1 MRAEGSSDTSGRTQ
15 AQEGIAG
22 LTRTDHAAVN
32 HAAANHATASHG
44 ATSRTC
50 ACANIAPCGA
60 GHSFG
65 RAGSVYRTG
74 GSKPLSAGKLILV
87 DGSSYLYRAFHALPP
102 LSNSKG
108 EPTGAVLGVL
118 NMLNKMIKEEAP
130 QRIAVVFD
138 APGRTFRD
146 DLFDQYKAHRTP
158 MPDDLRS
165 QVQPLLDVVAAMGLP
180 LLRVPGVE
188 ADDVIG
194 TLAKQGAA
202 AGYEVLIST
211 GDKDM
216 AQLVGPQVGLINTMS
231 NTRLDR
237 AGVKAKFDVFPEQIV
252 DYLALVGDSSDNIPG
267 IAGVGPKTASK
278 WLNQYQTLDG
288 LIARAADVGGKVG
301 ENLRSGFELL
311 ELSRKLATIDTA
323 LSLEISAEGLTAGA
337 PDLPRL
343 RELYTRLEL
352 RSLLKALGSDTA
364 AVPGAAAAGTQTATL
379 PVAGPPAA
387 ARNYQQITSQAALD
401 EWLVKLAAAPL
412 ISFATETDN
421 LDYMQA
427 RLVGLSFAIAPG
439 EAAYLPIGHDYTGA
453 PEQLP
458 RDKVL
463 AALRPL
469 LEDPA
474 RPKVGHNQKYDIHIL
489 ANCGIAFKGHC
500 FDSMLESYVF
510 NSVAARHDRDSTAA
524 KYLGVESMA
533 FEDVAGKGAKQITF
547 NQVDVARAAEYSAA
561 TADLTLQLHRNLWP
575 QIEALPTLKSVYETI
590 EQPLVPVLFR
600 MERTGVFVDREL
612 LKIQSSELAARMLE
626 LQAQAHAEAGGAF
639 NVDSPKQLQEILFGK
654 LGIPV
659 SRKTPTGQPST
670 AEDVLEELAAT
681 YPLPKLILEY
691 RGIAKL
697 KSTYT
702 DTLPEQIDPATG
714 RIHTSYHQ
722 AVAATGRL
730 SSTDPNLQNI
740 PIRTG
745 EGRRIRQAFIAPPG
759 RSLVAA
765 DYSQIELRIMA
776 HLSGDTSL
784 LRAFAEDRDVHQAT
798 AAEVF
803 STPLAKVSADQ
814 RRSAKAINFGLM
826 YGMSAFGLA
835 RQLGIARG
843 DAQKY
848 MDLYFERYPGV
859 KRYMEETR
867 RHARESGFVETVFG
881 RRLYLPEIQSR
892 NAALRQYAERS
903 AINAP
908 MQGTAADI
916 IKRAMIEV
924 DAWLQSSRMPAQL
937 IMQVHDELVLEVA
950 DEAVEAIVSQLRD
963 HMVRAANLT
972 VPLKVDVGIGRNWDE
987 AH

>member
-1 MRAEGSSDTSGRTQ
+1 M
-15 AQEGIAG
+15 
-22 LTRTDHAAVN
+22 
-32 HAAANHATASHG
+32 
-44 ATSRTC
+44 
-50 ACANIAPCGA
+50 
-60 GHSFG
+60 
-65 RAGSVYRTG
+65 
-74 GSKPLSAGKLILV
+74 SAGKFILV
-87 DGSSYLYRAFHALPP
+87 DGSGYLYRAFHALPP
-102 LSNSKG
+102 LTNSRG

-130 QRIAVVFD
+130 DRIAVVFD

-146 DLFDQYKAHRTP
+146 DLFDQYKAHRQP
-158 MPDDLRS
+158 MPDDMRA
-165 QVQPLLDVVAAMGLP
+165 QIQPLYDTVAAMGLP

-216 AQLVGPQVGLINTMS
+216 AQLVGPHVGLINTMS
-231 NTRLDR
+231 NSRLDR
-237 AGVKAKFDVFPEQIV
+237 EGVKAKFDVYPEQIV

-267 IAGVGPKTASK
+267 ITGVGPKTAAK
-278 WLNQYQTLDG
+278 WLNQYQTLDE
-288 LIARAADVGGKVG
+288 LIAHAGEIGGKVG
-301 ENLRSGFELL
+301 ENLRGELTML

-323 LSLEISAEGLTAGA
+323 LTLDVNAGGLAAGA
-337 PDLPRL
+337 PDLARL

-352 RSLLKALGSDTA
+352 RALLKALGPDA
-364 AVPGAAAAGTQTATL
+364 PAGAAQASPAAEATTNPEADPEADPAAYPAVRAESSEPIVAVL
-379 PVAGPPAA
+379 PPA
-387 ARNYQQITSQAALD
+387 ARNYHKIVSQQALE
-401 EWLVKLAAAPL
+401 EWLGKLAAAPL
-412 ISFATETDN
+412 ISFDAETDN
-421 LDYMQA
+421 LNYMQA
-427 RLVGLSFAIAPG
+427 QIVGLSVAVTPG
-439 EAAYLPIGHDYTGA
+439 EAAYIPLGHDYAGA
-453 PEQLP
+453 PHQLD

-463 AALRPL
+463 AAFKPL
-469 LEDPA
+469 LENPDL
-474 RPKVGHNQKYDIHIL
+474 PKLGHHLKYDAHVL
-489 ANCGIAFKGHC
+489 ENYGIALRGQR
-500 FDSMLESYVF
+500 FDSMLESYVL
-510 NSVAARHDRDSTAA
+510 NSVFVAKHDMDSTAQ
-524 KYLGVESMA
+524 KYLGIQTIRY
-533 FEDVAGKGAKQITF
+533 EDVAGRGAKQITF
-547 NQVDVARAAEYSAA
+547 NQVDVDRATEYAAED
-561 TADLTLQLHRNLWP
+561 ADVTLQLHLALWP

-590 EQPLVPVLFR
+590 EQPLVPVLYR
-600 MERTGVFVDREL
+600 MERAGVLVDREL
-612 LKIQSSELAARMLE
+612 LRIQSSELAARMLE
-626 LQAQAHAEAGGAF
+626 LQAQAHTEAGGAF

-654 LGIPV
+654 LAIPV
-659 SRKTPTGQPST
+659 MRKTPTGQPST

-681 YPLPKLILEY
+681 YTLPKLILEY

-702 DTLPEQIDPATG
+702 DNLPKQIDAASG

-740 PIRTG
+740 PIRTK

-759 RSLVAA
+759 CSLVAA

-776 HLSGDTSL
+776 HLSGDASL
-784 LRAFAEDRDVHQAT
+784 LLAFAEDRDVHQAT

-803 STPLAKVSADQ
+803 SVSLDEVSADQ

-835 RQLGIARG
+835 RQLGIGRG

-867 RHARESGFVETVFG
+867 RQAREAGFVETVFG

-892 NAALRQYAERS
+892 NHALRQYAERS

-924 DAWLQSSRMPAQL
+924 DGWLRASQVSARL

-950 DEAVEAIVSQLRD
+950 DEAIEGLVGQLRT
-963 HMVRAANLT
+963 HMVQAAKLA
-972 VPLKVDVGIGRNWDE
+972 VPLKVDVGVGRNWDE

>member
-1 MRAEGSSDTSGRTQ
+1 M
-15 AQEGIAG
+15 
-22 LTRTDHAAVN
+22 
-32 HAAANHATASHG
+32 
-44 ATSRTC
+44 
-50 ACANIAPCGA
+50 
-60 GHSFG
+60 
-65 RAGSVYRTG
+65 
-74 GSKPLSAGKLILV
+74 SARKLILV
-87 DGSSYLYRAFHALPP
+87 DGSGYLYRAFHALPP
-102 LSNSKG
+102 LSNSRG

-130 QRIAVVFD
+130 DRIAVVFD

-158 MPDDLRS
+158 MPDDLRA
-165 QVQPLLDVVAAMGLP
+165 QVQPLYDVVAAMGVP

-194 TLAKQGAA
+194 TLAQQGADE
-202 AGYEVLIST
+202 GFKVLIST

-216 AQLVGPQVGLINTMS
+216 AQLVGPNVELLNTMS

-237 AGVKAKFDVFPEQIV
+237 IGVKAKFDVFPEQIV
-252 DYLALVGDSSDNIPG
+252 DYLALVGDASDNIPG
-267 IAGVGPKTASK
+267 ITSVCPKTAAK
-278 WLNQYQTLDG
+278 WLDQYQTLDA
-288 LIARAADVGGKVG
+288 LIAGAGDIGGKVG
-301 ENLRSGFELL
+301 ENLRNELPML
-311 ELSRKLATIDTA
+311 ELSRKLATIDIALALDVTA
-323 LSLEISAEGLTAGA
+323 EQLSPGA
-337 PDLPRL
+337 PDVPRL
-343 RELYTRLEL
+343 RELYTRMEL
-352 RSLLKALGSDTA
+352 RALLKSLGPEPT
-364 AVPGAAAAGTQTATL
+364 PAAAGGAAEVDVVLAEAGGPGGPGGAQIAAA
-379 PVAGPPAA
+379 VAVVSAPT
-387 ARNYQQITSQAALD
+387 ARNYHKVMSEEEL
-401 EWLVKLAAAPL
+401 ELWLTKLMAAPL
-412 ISFATETDN
+412 ISFDTETDS
-421 LDYMQA
+421 LDYMRAQI
-427 RLVGLSFAIAPG
+427 VGVSFAVAPG
-439 EAAYLPIGHDYTGA
+439 EAAYVPLGHDYAGA
-453 PEQLP
+453 PHQLD
-458 RDKVL
+458 RNKVL
-463 AALRPL
+463 AALKPV
-469 LEDPA
+469 LEDMTKA
-474 RPKVGHNQKYDIHIL
+474 KLGHHLKFDAHVL
-489 ANCGIAFKGHC
+489 ANCGVALNGQR
-500 FDSMLESYVF
+500 FDSMLESYVL
-510 NSVAARHDRDSTAA
+510 NSVATRHDMDSSAVR
-524 KYLGVESMA
+524 YLGVKTIH
-533 FEDVAGKGAKQITF
+533 FEELTGKGAKKITF
-547 NQVDVARAAEYSAA
+547 NQVDVDRAAEYSSED
-561 TADLTLQLHRNLWP
+561 ADITLQLHQAIWP
-575 QIEALPTLKSVYETI
+575 QIEALPALKFVYENI

-600 MERTGVFVDREL
+600 MERTGVLVDRAL
-612 LKIQSSELAARMLE
+612 LKAQSSKLASRMLE
-626 LQAQAHAEAGGAF
+626 LQSQAHQEAGGVF

-659 SRKTPTGQPST
+659 MRKTPTGQPST
-670 AEDVLEELAAT
+670 AEDVLEELAET
-681 YPLPKLILEY
+681 HRLPKLILEY
-691 RGIAKL
+691 RGMAKL

-702 DTLPEQIDPATG
+702 DNLPLQINPHTG

-730 SSTDPNLQNI
+730 SSQDPNLQNI
-740 PIRTG
+740 PIRTH

-759 RSLVAA
+759 HSLVAA

-776 HLSGDTSL
+776 HLSGDATL

-803 STPLAKVSADQ
+803 STPLDQVSADQ

-859 KRYMEETR
+859 RRYMEETR
-867 RHARESGFVETVFG
+867 RQAREKGFVETVFG

-924 DAWLQSSRMPAQL
+924 DSWLQSSRIPARL

-950 DEAVEAIVSQLRD
+950 DEAIETLVGQTRT
-963 HMVRAANLT
+963 HMIRAADLSI
-972 VPLKVDVGIGRNWDE
+972 PLKVDVGVGRNWDE

>member
-1 MRAEGSSDTSGRTQ
+1 VS
-15 AQEGIAG
+15 
-22 LTRTDHAAVN
+22 
-32 HAAANHATASHG
+32 
-44 ATSRTC
+44 
-50 ACANIAPCGA
+50 
-60 GHSFG
+60 
-65 RAGSVYRTG
+65 
-74 GSKPLSAGKLILV
+74 KLILV
-87 DGSSYLYRAFHALPP
+87 DGSGYLYRAFHALPP

-118 NMLNKMIKEEAP
+118 NMLNKMIKEESP
-130 QRIAVVFD
+130 ERIAVVFD
-138 APGRTFRD
+138 ASGRTFRD

-165 QVQPLLDVVAAMGLP
+165 QVQPLLDAVAAMGLP

-194 TLAKQGAA
+194 TLAKQGAES
-202 AGYEVLIST
+202 GYEVLIST

-216 AQLVGPQVGLINTMS
+216 AQLVGPHIGLINTMS

-252 DYLALVGDSSDNIPG
+252 GYLALVGDSSDNIPG
-267 IAGVGPKTASK
+267 ITGVGAKTAAK
-278 WLNQYQTLDG
+278 LLQQYQTLDE
-288 LIARAADVGGKVG
+288 LIAHAGDIGGKVG
-301 ENLRSGFELL
+301 ENLRNELPML
-311 ELSRKLATIDTA
+311 ELSRKLATIDTT
-323 LSLEISAEGLTAGA
+323 LKLDISAEGLTAGA
-337 PDLPRL
+337 PDRSRL
-343 RELYTRLEL
+343 RELYTRLDL
-352 RSLLKALGSDTA
+352 RALLKSL
-364 AVPGAAAAGTQTATL
+364 GAAAEPSAAGPDGVVVGVVIAGTAQPAGAQA
-379 PVAGPPAA
+379 VAEIAVAPAPPA
-387 ARNYQQITSQAALD
+387 ARNYHKILSQDAL
-401 EWLVKLAAAPL
+401 ETWLAKLAAAPL
-412 ISFATETDN
+412 MSFDTETDS

-427 RLVGLSFAIAPG
+427 RIVGLSFAVTPG
-439 EAAYLPIGHDYTGA
+439 EAAYVPLGHDYPGA
-453 PEQLP
+453 PHQLD
-458 RDKVL
+458 REKVL
-463 AALRPL
+463 AAFKPL

-474 RPKVGHNQKYDIHIL
+474 RPKLGHHLKNDTHVLANYDIAL
-489 ANCGIAFKGHC
+489 RGQR
-500 FDSMLESYVF
+500 FDSMLESYVL
-510 NSVAARHDRDSTAA
+510 NSVATRHDMEGAA
-524 KYLGVESMA
+524 EKYLGVKTIPY
-533 FEDVAGKGAKQITF
+533 EDIAGKGAKQITF
-547 NQVDVARAAEYSAA
+547 NQVEVDRAAEYSAED
-561 TADLTLQLHRNLWP
+561 ADVTLQLHLALWP
-575 QIEALPTLKSVYETI
+575 QIEALPTLKAVYETI
-590 EQPLVPVLFR
+590 EQPLLPVLYR
-600 MERTGVFVDREL
+600 MERAGVLVDREL

-626 LQAQAHAEAGGAF
+626 LQSQAHAEAGGAF

-654 LGIPV
+654 MGIPV
-659 SRKTPTGQPST
+659 MRKTPTGQPST

-691 RGIAKL
+691 RGVAKL

-702 DTLPEQIDPATG
+702 DNLPRQINSATG

-730 SSTDPNLQNI
+730 SSMDPNLQNI
-740 PIRTG
+740 PIRTQ

-759 RSLVAA
+759 HSLVAA

-776 HLSGDTSL
+776 HLSSDASL
-784 LRAFAEDRDVHQAT
+784 LQAFAEDRDVHQAT

-803 STPLAKVSADQ
+803 ATPLAQVSADQ

-835 RQLGIARG
+835 RQLGIGRG
-843 DAQKY
+843 EAQKY
-848 MDLYFERYPGV
+848 MDVYFERYPGV

-867 RHARESGFVETVFG
+867 RQAREAGFVETVFG

-892 NAALRQYAERS
+892 NQALRQYAERS

-916 IKRAMIEV
+916 IKRAMIDV
-924 DAWLQSSRMPAQL
+924 DAWLQSSRAPARL

-950 DEAVEAIVSQLRD
+950 DQAVPAIVAQLRA
-963 HMVRAANLT
+963 HMAQAAALA

>member
-1 MRAEGSSDTSGRTQ
+1 M
-15 AQEGIAG
+15 
-22 LTRTDHAAVN
+22 
-32 HAAANHATASHG
+32 
-44 ATSRTC
+44 
-50 ACANIAPCGA
+50 
-60 GHSFG
+60 
-65 RAGSVYRTG
+65 
-74 GSKPLSAGKLILV
+74 SAGKLILV

-118 NMLNKMIKEEAP
+118 NMLNKMIKDEAP
-130 QRIAVVFD
+130 DRIAIVFD

-146 DLFDQYKAHRTP
+146 DLFDQYKAHRAP

-165 QVQPLLDVVAAMGLP
+165 QVQPLLEVVISMGLP

-194 TLAKQGAA
+194 TLAQQGAES
-202 AGYEVLIST
+202 GYEVLIST

-237 AGVKAKFDVFPEQIV
+237 AGVKGKFDVFPEQIV

-267 IAGVGPKTASK
+267 ITGVGPKTAAK
-278 WLNQYQTLDG
+278 WLNQYQTLDA
-288 LIARAADVGGKVG
+288 LIAHAGDIGGKVG
-301 ENLRSGFELL
+301 ENLRNELAIL

-323 LSLEISAEGLTAGA
+323 LTLAVTAEALAAGA
-337 PDLPRL
+337 PDLSRL

-352 RSLLKALGSDTA
+352 RALLKSLG
-364 AVPGAAAAGTQTATL
+364 PIEEPAAALAGDAVIDIVAVKTADANVV
-379 PVAGPPAA
+379 VAVGVGLGTGNVAEMPAA
-387 ARNYQQITSQAALD
+387 ARDYHKIVTQNALD
-401 EWLVKLAAAPL
+401 AWLAKLAAAPL
-412 ISFATETDN
+412 ICFDTETDS

-427 RLVGLSFAIAPG
+427 RIIGLSFAVSPG
-439 EAAYLPIGHDYTGA
+439 EAAYVPLGHDYAGA
-453 PEQLP
+453 PEQLN

-463 AALRPL
+463 AAFKPL
-469 LEDPA
+469 LEDPK
-474 RPKVGHNQKYDIHIL
+474 RSKLGHHLKYDTHVL
-489 ANCGIAFKGHC
+489 ANYGIALAGQQ
-500 FDSMLESYVF
+500 FDSMLESYVL
-510 NSVAARHDRDSTAA
+510 NSVATRHDMDSTAA
-524 KYLGVESMA
+524 KYLGIKTILY
-533 FEDVAGKGAKQITF
+533 EDVAGKGAKQITF
-547 NQVDVARAAEYSAA
+547 NQVDVDRAAEYSAED
-561 TADLTLQLHRNLWP
+561 ADVTLQLHLALWP
-575 QIEALPTLKSVYETI
+575 QIQAVPSLKAVYETI
-590 EQPLVPVLFR
+590 EQPLVPVLYR
-600 MERTGVFVDREL
+600 MERTGVLVDREL

-626 LQAQAHAEAGGAF
+626 LKAQAHAEAGGAF

-654 LGIPV
+654 MGIPV
-659 SRKTPTGQPST
+659 VRKTPTGQPST
-670 AEDVLEELAAT
+670 AEDVLEELAET

-691 RGIAKL
+691 RGVAKL

-702 DTLPEQIDPATG
+702 DKLPGQIDPRTG

-730 SSTDPNLQNI
+730 SSMDPNLQNI
-740 PIRTG
+740 PIRTK
-745 EGRRIRQAFIAPPG
+745 EGRRIRQAFVAPPG
-759 RSLVAA
+759 HSLVAA

-776 HLSGDTSL
+776 HLSGDLSL
-784 LRAFAEDRDVHQAT
+784 LQAFAEDRDVHQAT

-803 STPLAKVSADQ
+803 STPLGSVSADQ

-835 RQLGIARG
+835 RQLGIGRG

-867 RHARESGFVETVFG
+867 RQARETGFVETVFG

-892 NAALRQYAERS
+892 NQALRQYAERS

-908 MQGTAADI
+908 MQGSAADI
-916 IKRAMIEV
+916 IKRAMIAV
-924 DAWLQSSRMPAQL
+924 DGWLQSSRLPARL
-937 IMQVHDELVLEVA
+937 IMQVHDELVLEAA
-950 DEAVEAIVSQLRD
+950 DEAVDVIAAQLRT
-963 HMVRAANLT
+963 HMAQAAALA